1 MADQADDKAG
11 PAPAAVSVE
20 ASSLGDQLA
29 TIRQALKSS
38 PVRRQF
44 VWACLGIVAV
54 IVATA
59 IGQVLLNR
67 WNQPFYDALAR
78 RDLPGFLHQ
87 LMVFAAI
94 AGGLLVLNVGQTWLN
109 QTIRLKLRE
118 ALTLDLIE
126 EWMRPARAF
135 RLAHAG
141 AIGVNPD
148 QRMQQDAGHLSDLS
162 TDLGVGLLQAFILL
176 ASFIGVLWTLSSGF
190 VFHIGGYSLAIPGYM
205 VWAAILY
212 AGIASWLSWLVGRP
226 LIRFNSDR
234 YTREAE
240 LRSSMVRVNENIDA
254 IALAHGEADARRQLE
269 LDLGTV
275 LGAMRRIYSAQI
287 NLSWVTDTYGW
298 ITVVAPI
305 LVAAPVYFAGD
316 ISFGGLMMAVG
327 AFNQVHS
334 SLRWFINNIGGI
346 ADWRATL
353 MRVADFRIALGET
366 DVFHDTEKRIIFA
379 ENPGG
384 TLTFEKLEVASPDGC
399 TKLAEPHV
407 EIRPGERVMITGDPR
422 AGKTLFFR
430 AIAGLWPWGSGRIGM
445 PTGAAPIF
453 VPRTPYFPLGTLREV
468 LNHTDDITVE
478 DAEIAAVLTEVGLER
493 LASSL
498 DRSARWEHEL
508 ADDEQR
514 LLAVARLALRRPKW
528 VIIDE
533 AMDTFDGAT
542 LRRVLAMLEK
552 RLPDAAILNIGRGQ
566 HNNQFFPRSLTI
578 VKDTAG
584 SALKPARVR
593 AGAIEPPPHAAR
605 KKK

>member
-1 MADQADDKAG
+1 MADQADDKPGAEQ
-11 PAPAAVSVE
+11 AAVSIE
-20 ASSLGDQLA
+20 ASSLSDQLA
-29 TIRQALKSS
+29 TVRLALKTS
-38 PVRRQF
+38 PVRRKLS
-44 VWACLGIVAV
+44 WAAIGIVGV
-54 IVATA
+54 IIATS

-94 AGGLLVLNVGQTWLN
+94 AGSLLVLNVGQTWLN
-109 QTIRLKLRE
+109 QRIRLRLRE
-118 ALTLDLIE
+118 ALTLDLID

-135 RLAHAG
+135 RLTHAG

-162 TDLGVGLLQAFILL
+162 TDLGVGLLQSFILL
-176 ASFIGVLWTLSSGF
+176 VSFIGVLWELSSGF
-190 VFHIGGYSLAIPGYM
+190 VFHVGGYSLAIPGYM

-240 LRSSMVRVNENIDA
+240 LRSTMVRVNENIDA
-254 IALAHGEADARRQLE
+254 IALAHSEPDARRQLE
-269 LDLGTV
+269 IDLGTV

-287 NLSWVTDTYGW
+287 NLSWVTDAYGW

-305 LVAAPVYFAGD
+305 LVAAPVYFAGG

-327 AFNQVHS
+327 AFNQVNS
-334 SLRWFINNIGGI
+334 SLRWFINNIGAI

-366 DVFHDTEKRIIFA
+366 DILHDKERRIAFGQ
-379 ENPGG
+379 NPNGE
-384 TLTFEKLEVASPDGC
+384 LTFEKLEVASPDGC
-399 TKLAEPHV
+399 TRLAETDV
-407 EIRPGERVMITGDPR
+407 EIRAGERVMITGDPR

-430 AIAGLWPWGSGRIGM
+430 AIAGLWPWGGGRIGM
-445 PTGAAPIF
+445 PAGETPFF
-453 VPRTPYFPLGTLREV
+453 VPRTPYFPLGTLRDV
-468 LNHTDDITVE
+468 LDHGEAD
-478 DAEIAAVLTEVGLER
+478 DAEIAAVLGEVGLER
-493 LASSL
+493 LSSQL
-498 DRSARWEHEL
+498 NRPARWEHEL

-514 LLAVARLALRRPKW
+514 LLAFARLALRKPKW

-533 AMDTFDGAT
+533 ALDTFDGAT
-542 LRRVLAMLEK
+542 LRRVLSMLEA
-552 RLPDAAILNIGRGQ
+552 RLPDAAILNIGRGL
-566 HNNQFFPRSLTI
+566 HNNQFFPRALTI
-578 VKDTAG
+578 VKDSGG

-593 AGAIEPPPHAAR
+593 AGAIEPPAAAR
-605 KKK
+605 RKKELT